1 MESVRGWPD
10 QPGGPVRAGLH
21 QGGKGEDPDPL
32 SFFNVNLIFC
42 ESLLLFKEVSFNFP
56 TLSRSL

>member
-1 MESVRGWPD
+1 MESVCGWTD

-21 QGGKGEDPDPL
+21 QGGKGKDSDPL

-42 ESLLLFKEVSFNFP
+42 ESLILFKEVSF
-56 TLSRSL
+56 S